1 MDNQVYK
8 DMESKL
14 KNKFKYQMWVL
25 YLIEALLFALCT
37 FVFKVTFISTYELV
51 CLFVILPMVI
61 YSARYKMA
69 FGCDDSELLGTVI
82 TTICY
87 SGMFIVINGFSLL
100 TLIFESVLLI
110 QFVTT
115 VYSYRKGLSKKEDK
129 AVVKKFHKD
138 DIKKIVKKLV
148 VPLFIFVI
156 IFFVL
161 LDDDDN
167 SVPRDENIYSMS
179 LNYEV
184 YNDEA
189 YYLDNESYANSPNKL
204 LVNDIDKNKITETV
218 IENVDE
224 FKLGGKYIFAQ
235 CNENR
240 LEIFDVESKEKV
252 RSMTFSQPAFRGV
265 NLENFAGLK
274 LMCADSEGA
283 YIVADDG
290 LAIGIYKVTV
300 DGYLNDI
307 IVFPNM
313 TGDIERMIV
322 SENYLIFGYSGDEL
336 NRGTYVYDF
345 KANSVEKVSSV
356 VGEDESLLFPAFIWN
371 DAYLV
376 AEDYDLCMI
385 SLATDEEKR
394 INIPAAHSNLWIDG
408 NWLYAGSH
416 TGLEKYN
423 LNTGEIKIYKDY
435 ECCVGTMK
443 IYGDKMYLGY
453 IMKND
458 DGTHTPKVI
467 AKPLKSFMWEEYSG
481 NLFGE

>member
-1 MDNQVYK
+1 MDK
-8 DMESKL
+8 KGIMAK
-14 KNKFKYQMWVL
+14 
-25 YLIEALLFALCT
+25 
-37 FVFKVTFISTYELV
+37 
-51 CLFVILPMVI
+51 ILE
-61 YSARYKMA
+61 R
-69 FGCDDSELLGTVI
+69 
-82 TTICY
+82 TIVPI
-87 SGMFIVINGFSLL
+87 FIVAML
-100 TLIFESVLLI
+100 
-110 QFVTT
+110 
-115 VYSYRKGLSKKEDK
+115 
-129 AVVKKFHKD
+129 
-138 DIKKIVKKLV
+138 
-148 VPLFIFVI
+148 
-156 IFFVL
+156 FFVL
-161 LDDDDN
+161 LDGDGND
-167 SVPRDENIYSMS
+167 VPWDENIYNTS

-184 YNDEA
+184 YNDEV
-189 YYLDNESYANSPNKL
+189 YYLDNESYENSSNKL
-204 LVNDIDKNKITETV
+204 LVHDIDKNKITETV

-265 NLENFAGLK
+265 NLENFAGLR
-274 LMCADSEGA
+274 LMCADSGGA

-313 TGDIERMIV
+313 TGDMERMIA
-322 SENYLIFGYSGDEL
+322 SADYLVFGYAGDES

-356 VGEDESLLFPAFIWN
+356 VGGDESLLFPAFIWN

-394 INIPAAHSNLWIDG
+394 INMPAAYSNLWVDG

-443 IYGDKMYLGY
+443 IYGNKMYLGY

-481 NLFGE
+481 NLFVE